1 MFDTIHEVYVK
12 DDPDDIGDIAIDI
25 EEPSRYVSTRFLN
38 MSKFTAKSL
47 AITNTAREKSILISE
62 KIKELADGVGKATEL
77 THKNK
82 DVANNL
88 TKVATS
94 LQNATVELKQEI
106 DVFKI

>member
-1 MFDTIHEVYVK
+1 LFDTIHEVYVK

-38 MSKFTAKSL
+38 MSNTAKSL